1 MYVCMCNTLCTC
13 MYNIQ
18 KYKTQISTYA
28 IFVRSHFLVQA
39 IYHNKIHCIIQTQ
52 KSEKGTETTSHTPE
66 KQQRMPKKLLY
77 TIMGKY
83 RTIFYTYSN
92 FKFNPFQWK
101 KYYVWFSYYMCVY
114 IWNYFHTIL
123 GFLAYITA
131 VIYRAWVEIFLLSI
145 LQSF

>member
-1 MYVCMCNTLCTC
+1 MCNTICTC
-13 MYNIQ
+13 IYNIQ

-52 KSEKGTETTSHTPE
+52 KSEKRNRDHFPHSRKTT
-66 KQQRMPKKLLY
+66 KNAKKNY
-77 TIMGKY
+77 TSMGKY
-83 RTIFYTYSN
+83 RTIFYTYSK

>member
-66 KQQRMPKKLLY
+66 KQQRMPKKLYKHGKIQNHILY
-77 TIMGKY
+77 
-83 RTIFYTYSN
+83 IFQ
-92 FKFNPFQWK
+92 FQIQPLPMK
-101 KYYVWFSYYMCVY
+101 EILCMVQLSYVCLYMKLFSYY
-114 IWNYFHTIL
+114 L
-123 GFLAYITA
+123 GFPGLYNCCY
-131 VIYRAWVEIFLLSI
+131 IYRAWVEIFLLSI

>member
-1 MYVCMCNTLCTC
+1 MCNTLCTC

-66 KQQRMPKKLLY
+66 KQQRKPKKLY
-77 TIMGKY
+77 KHGK
-83 RTIFYTYSN
+83 IQNHISK

-101 KYYVWFSYYMCVY
+101 KYYVWFSYHMCVY

-131 VIYRAWVEIFLLSI
+131 VIYTVRGLKFSC
-145 LQSF
+145 

>member
-1 MYVCMCNTLCTC
+1 MCNTICTC

-66 KQQRMPKKLLY
+66 KQQRMPKKLYNHGKIQNHILY
-77 TIMGKY
+77 
-83 RTIFYTYSN
+83 IFQ
-92 FKFNPFQWK
+92 FQIQPLPMK
-101 KYYVWFSYYMCVY
+101 EILCMVQLLYVCLY
-114 IWNYFHTIL
+114 IIIHYYFHSIL